1 MKTISLQVGP
11 IMTNCYLLCD
21 EEAGVCAIVDP
32 GADAERVVRAA
43 EDTGCAPA
51 CILLTHGHYD
61 HTGAVAELLERY
73 PGVPAYLN
81 RRDIHDAA
89 ADRRVRELFLPLPAT
104 VDYGEGD
111 TVQVGGLTVSVLA
124 TPGHS
129 PGSVTLLCGDTMF
142 AGDTLFAGSCG
153 RTDLSG
159 GNVDDMLS
167 SLSRLGRL
175 EGEYAVLPG
184 HMGPTLLSRE
194 REHNPFMLQALRG

>member
-1 MKTISLQVGP
+1 MKIITMQVGA
-11 IMTNCYLLCD
+11 IMTNCYIFCD

-32 GADAERVVRAA
+32 GADADRVSCAV
-43 EDTGCAPA
+43 EETGCAPV
-51 CILLTHGHYD
+51 CIFLTHGHYD

-73 PGVPAYLN
+73 PGIPAYLN
-81 RRDIHDAA
+81 RRDVHGTD
-89 ADRRVRELFLPLPAT
+89 ADRRTRELFLPLPAT

-153 RTDLSG
+153 RTDLPG
-159 GNVDDMLS
+159 GNVGDMLA

-175 EGEYAVLPG
+175 EREYTVLPG
-184 HMGPTLLSRE
+184 HMGPSLLSRE
-194 REHNPFMLQALRG
+194 QEYNPFVLQALGR

>member
-1 MKTISLQVGP
+1 MKTITLQVGP
-11 IMTNCYLLCD
+11 IMTNSYILCD
-21 EEAGVCAIVDP
+21 EETGLCAIVDP
-32 GADAERVVRAA
+32 GAEADRVARSAE
-43 EDTGCAPA
+43 ETGCAPA
-51 CILLTHGHYD
+51 CIFLTHGHYD

-73 PGVPAYLN
+73 PGIPAYLN
-81 RRDIHDAA
+81 RRDAYGGP
-89 ADRRVRELFLPLPAT
+89 VRQMRNLFPPLPAT
-104 VDYGEGD
+104 ADYGEGD
-111 TVQVGGLTVSVLA
+111 TVQVGKLTVSVLS

-153 RTDLSG
+153 RTDLPD

-175 EGEYAVLPG
+175 AGEYTVFPG

-194 REHNPFMLQALRG
+194 REYNPFMLQALRG

>member
-32 GADAERVVRAA
+32 GADAERVALAA
-43 EDTGCAPA
+43 EDAGCAPV

-61 HTGAVAELLERY
+61 HTGAVAALLEKY
-73 PGVPAYLN
+73 PGIPAYLS
-81 RRDIHDAA
+81 RRDVHGDD
-89 ADRRVRELFLPLPAT
+89 ADRRTRELFLPLPAT
-104 VDYGEGD
+104 MDYGEGD
-111 TVQVGGLTVSVLA
+111 TVSVGSLTVSVLA

-129 PGSVTLLCGDTMF
+129 PGSVTLLCGDAMF

-153 RTDLSG
+153 RTDLPG
-159 GNVDDMLS
+159 GDVDEMLV

-175 EGEYAVLPG
+175 PGEYAVLPG
-184 HMGPTLLSRE
+184 HMGPSLLSRE
-194 REHNPFMLQALRG
+194 KEYNPFVLQALRG

>member
-32 GADAERVVRAA
+32 GADAERVARAA
-43 EDTGCAPA
+43 EDAGCAPA

-194 REHNPFMLQALRG
+194 REYNPFMLQALRG